1 MIKACNLNANIPS
14 ADTIQRNIIE
24 IFKNCQ
30 LIVRQ
35 ELQVNK
41 F

>member
-1 MIKACNLNANIPS
+1 MIKACNPNVHIPS
-14 ADTIQRNIIE
+14 ADTIQKNIIE
-24 IFKNCQ
+24 TFKNCQ
-30 LIVRQ
+30 LIIRQ